1 MANLDAP
8 AGLHPIR
15 HRDGA
20 PYNGAGNPCFIN
32 SGYGTALFIGDPVIK
47 VTGGSNTALVTVPGM
62 GEFAIGTLPE
72 VEKSKAGDDT
82 DGTFA
87 ITGVIVGFAAD
98 PTDLTV
104 KHSPASTEGVAL
116 VETNP
121 DVIFEIQADG
131 AVSADT
137 MGLNANLIFTNAGVT
152 ATGLS
157 GVELDTSS
165 MTANA
170 SNQLLILRAV
180 NRVDNDTTITN
191 PKVEVLINQHTEN
204 QGTVGA
210 LGI

>member
-8 AGLHPIR
+8 AGLRPVR
-15 HRDGA
+15 HRNGA
-20 PYNGAGNPCFIN
+20 PYSGSGNPYFIN
-32 SGYGTALFIGDPVIK
+32 SSYGTALFVGDPVVK
-47 VTGGSNTALVTVPGM
+47 VTGGSNTAEVTVPGM
-62 GEFAIGTLPE
+62 GRFPIGTIPE
-72 VEKSKAGDDT
+72 INKSKAGDDT
-82 DGTFA
+82 DGTFV
-87 ITGVIVGFAAD
+87 ITGVIQGFSAD
-98 PTDLTV
+98 ATALEN
-104 KHSPASTEGVAL
+104 KHNPASTERVAL
-116 VETNP
+116 VCDDP
-121 DVIFEIQADG
+121 DVIFEVQADG

-180 NRVDNDTTITN
+180 NREDNDTTITN
-191 PKVEVLINQHTEN
+191 PKVLVLINQHTEN